1 MRIRPP
7 GRMALWAGGHA
18 LCALL
23 CALAAICL
31 LPAASYAVQATLTWT
46 DGATGED
53 GYRIERRDGPD
64 TAPWVSQD
72 TVGTGVTT
80 FNQTGLVLGTRY
92 CYRSVAFNGFG
103 DTTAAPPEG
112 CGTPDLPQG
121 GSENLTII
129 LAR

>member
-1 MRIRPP
+1 MKRF
-7 GRMALWAGGHA
+7 
-18 LCALL
+18 LL
-23 CALAAICL
+23 LAVLFTFAAICL
-31 LPAASYAVQATLTWT
+31 LPAASYAVQATLAWT

-53 GYRIERRDGPD
+53 GYRVERRDGPD
-64 TAPWVSQD
+64 TAPWVSQG
-72 TVGTGVTT
+72 TVAADMTT
-80 FNQTGLVLGTRY
+80 FNQSGLALGIRY
-92 CYRSVAFNGFG
+92 CYRSIAFNGFG